1 MIEAFL
7 KKKQFNIYLQKAQY
21 CSKRHCFTYCFGVLG
36 VMPVVAASGVDF
48 HSRSPKKVD
57 HMDADLRK
65 LNEGKTIN
73 NSQKS
78 KMKLTKLKSIAV
90 EPIFFLRALPP
101 P

>member
-1 MIEAFL
+1 
-7 KKKQFNIYLQKAQY
+7 
-21 CSKRHCFTYCFGVLG
+21 
-36 VMPVVAASGVDF
+36 MPVVAASGVDF
-48 HSRSPKKVD
+48 HSRSQKKVD

-90 EPIFFLRALPP
+90 EPICFF
-101 P
+101 